1 MDQEFVT
8 SMGRVLLNNQR
19 VLIKDLKFNFWK
31 TAFGEIALPAVII
44 ALAFFGIFGPTKLLG
59 YVVTAV
65 FVALFFS
72 TSFKQLYAAIVKK
85 SYSAYIPINRIKSF
99 ELKPDEFGLETE
111 LRIHLKNGRY
121 RSIVFRTLEKQY
133 EPFTVQLSQY
143 FVQPQFA

>member
-8 SMGRVLLNNQR
+8 SMGKVMLNNQR

-31 TAFGEIALPAVII
+31 TALGEIALPASII
-44 ALAFFGIFGPTKLLG
+44 AFAFFGYFSPTKPLG
-59 YVVTAV
+59 YVVSAV

-72 TSFKQLYAAIVKK
+72 TSFKHLYAAVVKK
-85 SYSAYIPINRIKSF
+85 SYSAYIPVNRIKSF

-111 LRIHLKNGRY
+111 LRLHLKNGRH

-133 EPFTVQLSQY
+133 EPVAEQLSQY
-143 FVQPQFA
+143 LVQLEFA